1 MVTVAGENFVA
12 EAKNDNSVVTFRYI
26 YNLLVKEI
34 QSTLLQPIPLDTYL
48 KIATSLGGLKGQRY
62 EGM

>member
-34 QSTLLQPIPLDTYL
+34 QSTLMR
-48 KIATSLGGLKGQRY
+48 ANTS
-62 EGM
+62 

>member
-48 KIATSLGGLKGQRY
+48 KIEANHFHKSLKQ
-62 EGM
+62 